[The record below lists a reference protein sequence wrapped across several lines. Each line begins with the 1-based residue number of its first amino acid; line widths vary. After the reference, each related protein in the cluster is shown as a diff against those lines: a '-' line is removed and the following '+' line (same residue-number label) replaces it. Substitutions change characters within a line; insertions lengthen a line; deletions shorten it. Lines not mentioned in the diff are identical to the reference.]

1 MRLLSSGQAELRAI
15 YGLGISRTYLGALL
29 RPYSTELAISNKE
42 IASEVC
48 KAYLRGVTKIIRE
61 NGGEIRSF
69 DGDRVMGVFFEGV
82 KNTNAVRC
90 GLQINWFFQNAIVA
104 KFKDYYK
111 NSLSNFSLG
120 QTVGI
125 DRSLVYISRAGIR
138 MNNDLIWVGR
148 APNIAAKLSGVRNG
162 YSTLI
167 TETVYNTMLDGAK
180 FGGSQNQNMWYSLS
194 WDDGGNYGVETIY
207 GSTWWWKP

>member
-1 MRLLSSGQAELRAI
+1 MR
-15 YGLGISRTYLGALL
+15 
-29 RPYSTELAISNKE
+29 
-42 IASEVC
+42 
-48 KAYLRGVTKIIRE
+48 
-61 NGGEIRSF
+61 
-69 DGDRVMGVFFEGV
+69 
-82 KNTNAVRC
+82 
-90 GLQINWFFQNAIVA
+90 NWFFQNAIVA

-111 NSLSNFSLG
+111 NSLSNFLG